1 MELYLVRFPK
11 VKREARM
18 RRVITNIRQDPNQVE
33 DKTLRIQLV
42 PVRAGKR
49 RR

>member
-42 PVRAGKR
+42 PIKR
-49 RR
+49 FRVKR